1 LKIVQKICQNYPK
14 SSLCDSERVNFR
26 NLDEGQ
32 FLQQPNPDDSPTRDQ
47 IMGREITCMIEERL
61 CHVDCRS
68 DLSNPPSEI
77 EEKACKDKCDED
89 YRCCMDAV
97 SVYANGE
104 QAKYH
109 GQMVIVDDCSEG
121 FECYYPNVCIGEIGR
136 ESCYVRNR
144 PISQGHKAACC
155 ISGCVDP
162 KTNCDERGGN
172 YCTSCGLGEIL
183 EEYPRNPLLN
193 SYCCAGPC
201 FSIDPSGG
209 GPPPDENYRFIIEVC
224 DSDESGGVFPSPPE
238 SQLMLGP
245 GPGSKPPAGGGD
257 GGDGDSGDDGG
268 DGGDGTGD
276 GILCLIKICEHF

>member
-1 LKIVQKICQNYPK
+1 FVFSGVQPKFEISDNRFTFTSVEFKDFSNYLLETLYFTPEKLIELQIPVRHPSAQDFLDTYCKYMFDGTLSKHQFAECSGEVPSYFQDKTLLSNPENLKIVQKICQNYPK

-104 QAKYH
+104 QAKY
-109 GQMVIVDDCSEG
+109 
-121 FECYYPNVCIGEIGR
+121 
-136 ESCYVRNR
+136 
-144 PISQGHKAACC
+144 
-155 ISGCVDP
+155 
-162 KTNCDERGGN
+162 
-172 YCTSCGLGEIL
+172 
-183 EEYPRNPLLN
+183 
-193 SYCCAGPC
+193 
-201 FSIDPSGG
+201 
-209 GPPPDENYRFIIEVC
+209 
-224 DSDESGGVFPSPPE
+224 
-238 SQLMLGP
+238 
-245 GPGSKPPAGGGD
+245 
-257 GGDGDSGDDGG
+257 
-268 DGGDGTGD
+268 
-276 GILCLIKICEHF
+276 